1 MQNIKFNSL
10 DDLKKD
16 GKSFYWASFFLPSNL
31 RNNVA
36 TLYSICRY
44 FDNVADND
52 DIDRSNQLK
61 QLVNEIKK
69 NKSHKIN
76 KFFTEHKID
85 ISIFDD
91 LVSGLILDQSIIRIK
106 NEKEL
111 IQYSYKVAGT
121 VGLMMSKVLGIKNPK
136 SNSSAI
142 DLGIAM
148 QMTNIARDIYEDAKM
163 NRIYIPQDWI
173 KNIDIAFLNN
183 EKKTS
188 NEHDLIISNAIH
200 QLLELSEKF
209 YLNGFSGLKFIPLKT
224 RLSIF
229 VAAKVYRGIGIKIK
243 KKKNKYNKQRVY
255 LNIFEKMIITVKSL
269 LIFIFLST
277 YNYQYTKLRESLPH
291 ENL

>member
-16 GKSFYWASFFLPSNL
+16 GKSFYCASFFLPSNL

-61 QLVNEIKK
+61 QFVNEIKK

-183 EKKTS
+183 E
-188 NEHDLIISNAIH
+188 IH

-243 KKKNKYNKQRVY
+243 KKKKKYIKQRVY